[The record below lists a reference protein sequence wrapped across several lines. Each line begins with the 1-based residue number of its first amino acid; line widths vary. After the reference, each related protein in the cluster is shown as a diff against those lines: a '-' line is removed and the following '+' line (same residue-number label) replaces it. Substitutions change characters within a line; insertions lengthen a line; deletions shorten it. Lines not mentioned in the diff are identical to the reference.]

1 MQTILLPVDF
11 SPASRNAAVFA
22 AELAKLLG
30 SKLLLFHAYMLPTP
44 ISEVPYA
51 MVTVDNLQKENE
63 ESIRKEAD
71 WIHDNYALEVEWLV
85 RIGIASDEIKTL
97 TKERDIG
104 LIVMGMKGA
113 GGLDK
118 IIGSTTTNVS
128 RKVKTP
134 VLVIPHDAVYTPV
147 KHITYASDFT
157 YRTSTQLFNPLLELA
172 RAFGAKTYI
181 LFVRQGHGG
190 NTDQETAGKKNSE
203 IIFEGYEHEYVT
215 IEEPSVN
222 QGISKYI
229 QQHSSQLLVMVAH
242 KHTFLERVF
251 SKNHTTVMAYETHVP
266 LLILQDKD

>member
-1 MQTILLPVDF
+1 MNTILLAVDF

-22 AELAKLLG
+22 AELAKLLHTR
-30 SKLLLFHAYMLPTP
+30 LLLFHAYMLPTP

-63 ESIRKEAD
+63 EQIKKEAD
-71 WIHDNYALEVEWLV
+71 RIHDQYGLEVEWLV

-97 TKERDIG
+97 TKEKEIG
-104 LIVMGMKGA
+104 LIIMGMKGA

-118 IIGSTTTNVS
+118 IIGSTTINVS

-134 VLVIPHDAVYTPV
+134 VLVVPHDASYTPI

-157 YRTSTQLFNPLLELA
+157 YKTSTRLFTPLLELA
-172 RAFGAKTYI
+172 RACGAKTNI
-181 LFVRQGHGG
+181 LFVRQNHGG
-190 NTDQETAGKKNSE
+190 KSEQELTGRKSSE
-203 IIFEGYEHEYVT
+203 VIFEGIDHEYVI
-215 IEEPSVN
+215 IEEPAVN
-222 QGISKYI
+222 QAISKYL
-229 QQHSSQLLVMVAH
+229 QLQSSELLVMVAH

-251 SKNHTTVMAYETHVP
+251 SKNHTTAMAYETHVP

>member
-1 MQTILLPVDF
+1 METILLPVDF

-22 AELAKLLG
+22 AELAKLFH

-63 ESIRKEAD
+63 QEIKKEAD
-71 WIHDNYALEVEWLV
+71 WIHDNYGLEVEWLV

-97 TKERDIG
+97 CKEREID

-118 IIGSTTTNVS
+118 IIGSTTTNVA

-134 VLVIPHDAVYTPV
+134 VLVVPHDATYTPI

-157 YRTSTQLFNPLLELA
+157 YKTSTRLFSPMLQLA
-172 RAFGAKTYI
+172 RAYGARTHI

-190 NTDQETAGKKNSE
+190 NSEVELTGKKSSE
-203 IIFEGYEHEYVT
+203 IIFEGYDHEYVT
-215 IEEPSVN
+215 LEEPSVN

-229 QQHSSQLLVMVAH
+229 QEYSSELLVMVAH

>member
-1 MQTILLPVDF
+1 MNTILVPVDF

-22 AELAKLLG
+22 AELAKLLHTR
-30 SKLLLFHAYMLPTP
+30 LLLFHAYMLPTP

-63 ESIRKEAD
+63 EQVKKEAD
-71 WIHDNYALEVEWLV
+71 LLHERYGLEVEKLV

-97 TKERDIG
+97 TKEKDIG

-113 GGLDK
+113 GGIDK
-118 IIGSTTTNVS
+118 IIGSTTTNVA

-134 VLVIPHDAVYTPV
+134 VLVVPHDASWLPI

-157 YRTSTQLFNPLLELA
+157 YKTTPQLFFPLLELA
-172 RAFGAKTYI
+172 RAFQANLHI
-181 LFVRQGHGG
+181 LFVRQNHGG
-190 NTDQETAGKKNSE
+190 DREQEIAGKRTNE
-203 IIFEGYEHEYVT
+203 IIFEGYEHEYAI
-215 IEEPSVN
+215 IEEPTVN
-222 QGISKYI
+222 HGISRYL
-229 QQHSSQLLVMVAH
+229 QQQSSELLAMVAH

-266 LLILQDKD
+266 LLILQDKE

>member
-1 MQTILLPVDF
+1 METILLPVDF

-22 AELAKLLG
+22 AELAKLFH

-63 ESIRKEAD
+63 QEIRKEAG
-71 WIHDNYALEVEWLV
+71 WIHDNYGLEVEWLV

-97 TKERDIG
+97 TKEREIG

-113 GGLDK
+113 GGIDK

-128 RKVKTP
+128 HKVKTP
-134 VLVIPHDAVYTPV
+134 VLIIPHDAAYTPV

-157 YRTSTQLFNPLLELA
+157 YKTSTQLFNPLLELA
-172 RAFGAKTYI
+172 RVFGAKTHI

-190 NTDQETAGKKNSE
+190 NTEQELTGKKSSE
-203 IIFEGYEHEYVT
+203 IIFEGFDHEYIT

-229 QQHSSQLLVMVAH
+229 QQYSSELLVMVAH

>member
-1 MQTILLPVDF
+1 MNTILVPVDF
-11 SPASRNAAVFA
+11 SPASRNAVAYA
-22 AELAKLLG
+22 AELAKVLQTR
-30 SKLLLFHAYMLPTP
+30 LLLFHAYMLPTP

-63 ESIRKEAD
+63 DMLKKEAD
-71 WIHDNYALEVEWLV
+71 WLFNQYGLEVERLV
-85 RIGIASDEIKTL
+85 RIGIASDEIKTI
-97 TKERDIG
+97 TKERPIG

-134 VLVIPHDAVYTPV
+134 VLVIPHNATYTLI
-147 KHITYASDFT
+147 KHITYASDFS
-157 YRTSTQLFNPLLELA
+157 YKTSPELFRPLLELA
-172 RAFGAKTYI
+172 RAFGSKTHV
-181 LFVRQGHGG
+181 LFIKQTHSGHSEMEL
-190 NTDQETAGKKNSE
+190 TGKRTNE
-203 IIFEGYEHEYVT
+203 IIFQGLDHEYVT

-222 QGISKYI
+222 QGISKYL
-229 QQHSSQLLVMVAH
+229 QQQSSELLVMVAH

-251 SKNHTTVMAYETHVP
+251 SKNHTTVMAYQTHIP

>member
-1 MQTILLPVDF
+1 MNTILLAVDF

-22 AELAKLLG
+22 AELAKLLNTR
-30 SKLLLFHAYMLPTP
+30 LLLFHAYMLPTP

-63 ESIRKEAD
+63 EQIKKEAD
-71 WIHDNYALEVEWLV
+71 WIHDNYGLEVEWLV

-97 TKERDIG
+97 TKEKEIG

-118 IIGSTTTNVS
+118 IIGSTTINVS

-134 VLVIPHDAVYTPV
+134 VLVVPHDATYVPV

-157 YRTSTQLFNPLLELA
+157 YKTSILLFNPLLELA
-172 RAFGAKTYI
+172 RAFGAKTHI
-181 LFVRQGHGG
+181 LFVRQNHGG
-190 NTDQETAGKKNSE
+190 DSEQELTGRKSSE
-203 IIFEGYEHEYVT
+203 IIFEGYDHEYVT

-222 QGISKYI
+222 HGISKYL
-229 QQHSSQLLVMVAH
+229 QQNSSELLVMVAH

-251 SKNHTTVMAYETHVP
+251 SKKHTTAMAYETHVP

>member
-1 MQTILLPVDF
+1 MQTILVPVDF

-30 SKLLLFHAYMLPTP
+30 NRLLLFHAYMLPTP

-63 ESIRKEAD
+63 EQLRKEAD
-71 WIHDNYALEVEWLV
+71 WLHDQYALEIEWLV
-85 RIGIASDEIKTL
+85 RIGIASDEIKTI
-97 TKERDIG
+97 TKEKEIG

-134 VLVIPHDAVYTPV
+134 VLVVPHDATYTPV
-147 KHITYASDFT
+147 KRITYASDFT
-157 YRTSTQLFNPLLELA
+157 YKTSIQQFTPLLELA
-172 RAFGAKTYI
+172 RAFQAKTHILYI
-181 LFVRQGHGG
+181 RQGHGG
-190 NTDQETAGKKNSE
+190 DTELELMGKRNNE
-203 IIFEGYEHEYVT
+203 IIFEGYDHEYVI

-222 QGISKYI
+222 HGISSYL
-229 QQHSSQLLVMVAH
+229 QRHSSELLVMVAH

-251 SKNHTTVMAYETHVP
+251 SKNHTTFMAYETHVP
-266 LLILQDKD
+266 LLILQDKG

>member
-1 MQTILLPVDF
+1 MQTILLAVDF

-22 AELAKLLG
+22 AEMAKLLH

-51 MVTVDNLQKENE
+51 MITVDNLQKENE
-63 ESIRKEAD
+63 DQIKKEAD
-71 WIHDNYALEVEWLV
+71 WIHDNYGLEVEWLV

-97 TKERDIG
+97 TKEKEIG
-104 LIVMGMKGA
+104 LIIMGMKGA

-118 IIGSTTTNVS
+118 IIGSTTINVS

-134 VLVIPHDAVYTPV
+134 VLIIPHDAAYSPI
-147 KHITYASDFT
+147 KHITYASDFS
-157 YRTSTQLFNPLLELA
+157 YKTSTRLFNTLLELA
-172 RAFGAKTYI
+172 RAYGAKTHI

-190 NTDQETAGKKNSE
+190 NSEQELNGKRSSE
-203 IIFEGYEHEYVT
+203 IIFEGYDHEYAT

-222 QGISKYI
+222 QGISKYL
-229 QQHSSQLLVMVAH
+229 QQYSSELLVMVAH

-251 SKNHTTVMAYETHVP
+251 SKTHTTAMAYETHIP

>member
-1 MQTILLPVDF
+1 MQTILLAVDF

-22 AELAKLLG
+22 AELAKLLHT
-30 SKLLLFHAYMLPTP
+30 KLLLFHAYMLPTP

-63 ESIRKEAD
+63 EQIKKEAD
-71 WIHDNYALEVEWLV
+71 WLHDDFGLEIEWLV

-97 TKERDIG
+97 TREKDIG

-118 IIGSTTTNVS
+118 IIGSTTINVS

-134 VLVIPHDAVYTPV
+134 VLVVPHDAAYTPI
-147 KHITYASDFT
+147 KNITYASDFS
-157 YRTSTQLFNPLLELA
+157 YKTSTRLFNPLLELA
-172 RAFGAKTYI
+172 RAFAAKTHI
-181 LFVRQGHGG
+181 LFVRQHHGG
-190 NTDQETAGKKNSE
+190 NSELEFTGKKSSE
-203 IIFEGYEHEYVT
+203 LIFEGYDHEYVT
-215 IEEPSVN
+215 TEEPSVN
-222 QGISKYI
+222 QGISRYLR
-229 QQHSSQLLVMVAH
+229 QHSSELLVMVAH

-251 SKNHTTVMAYETHVP
+251 SKNHTTAMAYETHVP